1 MGTSGSPHGFSSQ
14 KAGASQTR
22 EERLKQLSWGTL
34 VSPQETGSGVHR
46 VLSEKGV

>member
-1 MGTSGSPHGFSSQ
+1 MGTSGSPHCFSSQ

-22 EERLKQLSWGTL
+22 EERLKRLSWGTM
-34 VSPQETGSGVHR
+34 VGPQETGSDVRR